1 MKILL
6 VIGLIVPLGVLSHM
20 ETKSSPQ
27 SLDFPSNICLSWLS
41 GSCIGGDN
49 GLTNTAVQLTYT
61 YFESNLYNAI
71 GPSLEKSTERNISY
85 TLDYPVAM
93 PSETRIATYRF
104 TQPEHGGGDCNCVEI
119 YFDSNCTAKI
129 RLESDMCDILY
140 YYAFAS
146 DDH

>member
-6 VIGLIVPLGVLSHM
+6 VIGLFGVLSYM
-20 ETKSSPQ
+20 ETKSSAQ
-27 SLDFPSNICLSWLS
+27 SLEFPSTICVSWLP

-49 GLTNTAVQLTYT
+49 GLTNTAVQMTYT
-61 YFESNLYNAI
+61 YFESKVYDVI

-85 TLDYPVAM
+85 TLEYTTM
-93 PSETRIATYRF
+93 PSESRIATYRF
-104 TQPEHGGGDCNCVEI
+104 AQPEHGGGDCNCVEI
-119 YFDSNCTAKI
+119 YFDSNCTTKI
-129 RLESDMCDILY
+129 RLESDLCDIL